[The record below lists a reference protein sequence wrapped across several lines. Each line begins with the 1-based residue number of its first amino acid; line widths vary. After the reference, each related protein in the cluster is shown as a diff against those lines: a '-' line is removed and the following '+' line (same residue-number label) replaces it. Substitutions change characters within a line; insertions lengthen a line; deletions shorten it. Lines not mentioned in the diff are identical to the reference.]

1 MAISI
6 EGSYLTI
13 NTFILTMVS
22 CKHKNVVKTDEKSLT
37 ANVVDC
43 YAFIFLISNLFTIHT
58 IHSLS

>member
-43 YAFIFLISNLFTIHT
+43 YAFIFSPNLFTIDT